1 MPRVRAAAHLEHVR
15 RRAFFYKAS
24 RAARDIESRGSWM
37 DVDPLSPVS
46 LGYVAFRF
54 GYVVLGVLGL
64 LSLWRRPRATAAF
77 WLLVALN
84 LATWAAC
91 VAPLG
96 RLYGLSEHLD
106 RSFWLGMTATAATG
120 HSPFEHTQV
129 GFANLEPLW
138 SALTAALALYRPEN
152 AAAVWFWLSPVSIVM
167 VAAGLF
173 FGMRATDADDDAWER
188 LLVVFAVLG
197 LSSFSLSQRAPV
209 PPLWS
214 ANFLLKPNHAAGF
227 AMVGIVLGLRARARS
242 PLAVGLALGALAW
255 VFFLHWAYVLLGLV
269 AGALLWRAAAAGRAV
284 AGASG
289 VSLLLAAPYIRH
301 LTRDHNPLAEGDTP
315 RQLWLD
321 VTGVHLAVPHWAT
334 LDLGV
339 LFLLGMAGALVLH
352 RRALPRDRDVL
363 GLLAAVWLLWLGYEL
378 AAPFGISPEPE
389 ELHYFLRF
397 AMALA
402 AGGALFA
409 AARALERW
417 RPLRPGQAPLALM
430 ALLLPL
436 TFPAS
441 WDPPLMDRYFR
452 WCRPPLRPKVV
463 AYGRWVRENTPK
475 DAVFVAGNE
484 ACIWIPGLAGRRV
497 LLTGASRPPRD
508 YEARKQAE
516 RTLLLSREPEQI
528 RETARRFGVD
538 YLAIDREMLLEYGEE
553 SLEGLGQLP
562 VYEMQ
567 YRSSAVRIFKIRR

>member
-1 MPRVRAAAHLEHVR
+1 
-15 RRAFFYKAS
+15 
-24 RAARDIESRGSWM
+24 M

-46 LGYVAFRF
+46 FGYVAFRF
-54 GYVVLGVLGL
+54 GYVVVGVLGL
-64 LSLWRRPRATAAF
+64 LWLWRRPRPTAAF

-106 RSFWLGMTATAATG
+106 RGFWLGMTATAAAG

-152 AAAVWFWLSPVSIVM
+152 AGAVWFWLSPASIVL
-167 VAAGLF
+167 VAAGLY
-173 FGMRATDADDDAWER
+173 FGMRGGDTEDDAWER

-197 LSSFSLSQRAPV
+197 LSSFSLSQRTPV
-209 PPLWS
+209 PPLWP
-214 ANFLLKPNHAAGF
+214 ANFLLKPNHAAGL
-227 AMVGIVLGLRARARS
+227 AMVGVVLGLRARARS
-242 PLAVGLALGALAW
+242 PLVVGLALGALAW
-255 VFFLHWAYVLLGLV
+255 VFFLHWVYVLAGLA
-269 AGALLWRAAAAGRAV
+269 AGLLLWRERAGARAWAV
-284 AGASG
+284 ASG
-289 VSLLLAAPYIRH
+289 VSLLLAAPYVRH
-301 LTRDHNPLAEGDTP
+301 LTRDHNPLAEGGTP
-315 RQLWLD
+315 RQLWMD
-321 VTGVHLAVPHWAT
+321 VAGLHLAVPHWST
-334 LDLGV
+334 LDLG
-339 LFLLGMAGALVLH
+339 LLLLLGAAGALVL
-352 RRALPRDRDVL
+352 RRRGLPRDRDVL
-363 GLLAAVWLLWLGYEL
+363 GLLAAIWLLWLGYEI
-378 AAPFGISPEPE
+378 AAPFGVSPEPE
-389 ELHYFLRF
+389 EVHYFLRF

-402 AGGALFA
+402 AGAALHA
-409 AARALERW
+409 AARALERLA
-417 RPLRPGQAPLALM
+417 PLRPGQAPLALM

-463 AYGRWVRENTPK
+463 AYAEWVRENTPK

-516 RTLLLSREPEQI
+516 RTLLLSREPERI
-528 RETARRFGVD
+528 REAARRFGVD

-553 SLEGLGQLP
+553 SLDGLGRLP

-567 YRSSAVRIFKIRR
+567 YLSSAVRIFKIKK